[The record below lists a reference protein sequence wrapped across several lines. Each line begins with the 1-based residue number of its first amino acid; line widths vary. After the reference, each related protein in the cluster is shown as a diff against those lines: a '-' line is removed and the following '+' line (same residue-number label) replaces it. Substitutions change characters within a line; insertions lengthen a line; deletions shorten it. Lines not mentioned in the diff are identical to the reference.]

1 MAAITASAVKALR
14 EQTGAGMMDC
24 KKALTETDGDT
35 EKAIELLRKWGLK
48 DVSKRAGK
56 IAAEGLVVSY
66 IHPGDRVGV
75 LLEINCETDF
85 VARGD
90 DFREVAKGIAMHIAA
105 MNPPYA
111 HEEDVPEEVI
121 AKEKEIFMET
131 LDEKKRAIVDKIFPG
146 KLKKFYEDNVLLD
159 QIYIKDEKGKQTI
172 QGLIDEISAKC
183 GEKVRIRRFQRF
195 EVGEGME
202 KKSENLAEEV
212 AKTIGEA

>member
-1 MAAITASAVKALR
+1 MAEITAGAVKALR
-14 EQTGAGMMDC
+14 EKTGAGMMDC
-24 KKALTETDGDT
+24 KKALTEAAGDS

-90 DFREVAKGIAMHIAA
+90 EFKEVAHGIAMHIAA
-105 MNPPYA
+105 MNPTYTF
-111 HEEDVPEEVI
+111 EEDVPESVKD
-121 AKEKEIFMET
+121 KEKEIWIET
-131 LDEKKRAIVDKIFPG
+131 LNEKQKQMADKIWPG
-146 KLKKFYEDNVLLD
+146 KLKKYFEDNVLVD
-159 QIYIKDEKGKQTI
+159 QIYIKDEEGKKTI
-172 QGLIDEISAKC
+172 QAVIDELSAKV
-183 GEKVRIRRFQRF
+183 GEKVKLRRFVRF

-202 KKSENLAEEV
+202 KKSEDLAAEV

>member
-1 MAAITASAVKALR
+1 MAEITASAVKALR
-14 EQTGAGMMDC
+14 EKTGAGMMDC
-24 KKALTETDGDT
+24 KKALTEAEGDS

-85 VARGD
+85 VARGE
-90 DFREVAKGIAMHIAA
+90 DFKDVAHGIAMHIAA
-105 MNPPYA
+105 MNPTYTF
-111 HEEDVPEEVI
+111 EEDVPENVKD
-121 AKEKEIFMET
+121 KEKEIWIET
-131 LDEKKRAIVDKIFPG
+131 LNEKQKQMADKIWPG
-146 KLKKFYEDNVLLD
+146 KLKKYFEDNVLVD
-159 QIYIKDEKGKQTI
+159 QIYIKDEEGKKTI
-172 QGLIDEISAKC
+172 QAVIDELSAKV
-183 GEKVRIRRFQRF
+183 GEKVKLRRFVRF

-202 KKSENLAEEV
+202 KKSEDLAAEV